1 MTLDRRQLFQSVAK
15 VALSSATA
23 LTTTTTVSPLPAHAG
38 GLLQFPVTKA
48 VPLKNKYHL
57 IRAGT
62 SELEQDGIYST
73 NPLFLTNRENQMHP
87 KGNTLI
93 KRALEKLPSNQLPTV
108 IYHSLAANGM
118 DTGDLIARELKL
130 GRDRLLPEFTYL
142 DQRGIGLWDSSDMS
156 IVKPALWALDE
167 LEAGPEGFGARP
179 PANEDG
185 TPNET
190 LHDQFIR
197 LRQFISLQ
205 ESRTSGET
213 ILIIFPDGTGPALF
227 SAMIAGIPFNKV
239 HVLEMVPGELRLDIT
254 PESIK
259 ELYEQ
264 RKNDPDYLAVIEDGK
279 EKLVTLRQ
287 RQKDGTLQEWIS
299 LKDSRAEEE
308 RQDLERQLQERKQAE
323 EARAVE
329 RKRQEQA
336 KAQAMAEAKRKAD
349 EERRKQNEIKKQKE
363 LDRQAER
370 VAAFSSSTGDVSRK
384 ESIVP
389 DQSSISLGVLAGTVS
404 LGLLGLGVFSMGASN
419 NDTATP
425 KSKQS
430 KTETIGAIDNITDS
444 VFVPPH
450 AESLPSDLNSSEF
463 PRGSFEDGDALMND
477 VLQNLMEER
486 NSVGENPDNIVNQ
499 VTSRAVSNVSTNSTN
514 GIVDF
519 GIKMEKAEQQL
530 KDALVEAAKVQEQK
544 RQPSLYGKDVSLP
557 TSTNTGLLDEDDTFF
572 RPNYSDDGANDW
584 LKVLVQIRDEDDSE
598 DGGENVD
605 NFFFPSYLVEEEDM
619 ASVVK
624 SQDRKG
630 ANDSFRNSTISATR
644 DI

>member
-1 MTLDRRQLFQSVAK
+1 MMTMTLDRRQLFQSVAK

-23 LTTTTTVSPLPAHAG
+23 LTTTTTVFPLPAHAG

-259 ELYEQ
+259 ALYEQ

-287 RQKDGTLQEWIS
+287 KQKDGTLQEWIS

-323 EARAVE
+323 EARAME
-329 RKRQEQA
+329 RKKQEQA
-336 KAQAMAEAKRKAD
+336 KAQAMAEAKQKAD

-363 LDRQAER
+363 LERQAER
-370 VAAFSSSTGDVSRK
+370 VAAFSSSNGDVTRK
-384 ESIVP
+384 EITVP
-389 DQSSISLGVLAGTVS
+389 DQSSISWGVLAGTVS
-404 LGLLGLGVFSMGASN
+404 LGLLGMGVFSMGAGN

-425 KSKQS
+425 KGKQPE
-430 KTETIGAIDNITDS
+430 TETINIIGNITDS
-444 VFVPPH
+444 LFVPPD
-450 AESLPSDLNSSEF
+450 AESLPIDLHSSEF
-463 PRGSFEDGDALMND
+463 PRGSFEEGDTLMND
-477 VLQNLMEER
+477 VLQTLMEER
-486 NSVGENPDNIVNQ
+486 NPVDNIVNQ
-499 VTSRAVSNVSTNSTN
+499 ETPRAVSNVTTNSTN

-530 KDALVEAAKVQEQK
+530 KDALVEASKVQEQK
-544 RQPSLYGKDVSLP
+544 RQPSLYGKEISPP
-557 TSTNTGLLDEDDTFF
+557 TSTNTELLDEDDTFF

-605 NFFFPSYLVEEEDM
+605 NLFFPSYLVEEKGM
-619 ASVVK
+619 SVENN
-624 SQDRKG
+624 QDRKG
-630 ANDSFRNSTISATR
+630 ANDSFRNSTISAR